1 MKPSTLSLFRLRRH
15 ENAKRRMALSGLV
28 ACRRVLRA
36 MAWFDDNA
44 PSGWE
49 DRLRKRG
56 LTGPSIVAYGSY
68 DPDFAGSY
76 AFGTPG
82 VTLGDFLA
90 RFGKG
95 FEWARA
101 HGMFIMPNDLVTEPV
116 LVEVWNG
123 FLGDSLDPEH
133 LVLRHLT

>member
-1 MKPSTLSLFRLRRH
+1 MKPSQLSLFRLRRH
-15 ENAKRRMALSGLV
+15 ENARRRMALSGLV

-49 DRLRKRG
+49 ERLRERG
-56 LTGPSIVAYGSY
+56 LTGLSLIAYGSTSKA
-68 DPDFAGSY
+68 FAGND
-76 AFGTPG
+76 AMNLPDL
-82 VTLGDFLA
+82 TLGDFLA

-116 LVEVWNG
+116 LVEVWKG
-123 FLGDSLDPEH
+123 FLGDSLDPEK

>member
-1 MKPSTLSLFRLRRH
+1 MKPSQLSLFRLRRH
-15 ENAKRRMALSGLV
+15 ENVRRRMALSGLV

-36 MAWFDDNA
+36 MAWFDEHA

-49 DRLRKRG
+49 ERLRERG
-56 LTGPSIVAYGSY
+56 LTGLSLIAYGSTSQA
-68 DPDFAGSY
+68 FAGSD
-76 AFGTPG
+76 AMDMPDL
-82 VTLGDFLA
+82 TLGDFLA

-116 LVEVWNG
+116 LVEVWKG

-133 LVLRHLT
+133 LVLQHLT